1 MRLAA
6 KGSETY
12 QGSRRKFTDHKQ
24 KINSLL

>member
-6 KGSETY
+6 KESETY
-12 QGSRRKFTDHKQ
+12 QGSGRKLTDHKQ